1 MSEKHYILDIS
12 DERHDD
18 QRHQHYVHA
27 LRAKK
32 SRFQT
37 ERQYRL
43 YSPER
48 ARPITRLGKAKELI
62 EDEDADEERFSYEPY
77 ESIDIWD
84 FAYRRCRYEFSI
96 SYAIRL
102 KDADFLEVLLRQ
114 LKLNYE
120 NDFHPKVKDNFG
132 RRRTRHRRRIT
143 RSETMLT
150 DAIKNADSRC
160 VETILDGV
168 YDGFIYSTI
177 VDHVCANGRTALWH
191 ACRKG
196 DFNFV
201 RELVERAHA
210 NVNRC
215 GVLLV
220 AIQNNHEEI
229 VNYLLQQ
236 GCDPNRRVKNYNESA
251 LHIASRRNRLA
262 IVKLLLKYGA
272 EVNVLDYKKRTPLD
286 YAVHK
291 RYVDIARIL
300 IEHHNGR
307 FIMGQAGF
315 TPLMLAAYC
324 DNKPIV
330 QLLVNILPDQQVL
343 DELLLLASRYT
354 IDGNLSKRDEA
365 YCYFERALSR
375 AAPAC
380 INPSCEAYE
389 YLTECQTLDE
399 LVSIRNDDNKLRM
412 YALVVSERLLLQ
424 KGELKHLL
432 TLIMKQSDVY
442 RWQRLFRRCLQLRMH
457 AYQLLL
463 QAEDHR
469 KYDEK
474 VQKSYLFQ
482 IVSSLYKILE
492 TEKRIPVHSLARIW
506 SWILDE
512 FNRSLN
518 DVLIKLL
525 MIVFYLLET
534 NNINGNEKYIL
545 VGLLVRLIRKN
556 IFIKQQYSPL
566 RYFINQA
573 VSDVNELTCASA
585 SLPALSIIR
594 WLIYAGA
601 DVNETDSHSKMTLLH
616 YIVQPYNIDKARPI
630 LQILLDADA
639 HIDCVNAYGRSPEDY
654 VDDREV
660 KEILRAHRKISLKC
674 LCAHLIVSSKISY
687 KHCRSPKLV
696 HFVNIHSDD
705 NGGSRVFKKPNA
717 SSNEWTM
724 ELEW

>member
-1 MSEKHYILDIS
+1 MSEKHYILDIC

-27 LRAKK
+27 LRVKK
-32 SRFQT
+32 SRIQT

-48 ARPITRLGKAKELI
+48 ARPITRLEKAKELI
-62 EDEDADEERFSYEPY
+62 ADEDADEERFSYEPY
-77 ESIDIWD
+77 ESIDILD
-84 FAYRRCRYEFSI
+84 FAYRRRRYELSI
-96 SYAIRL
+96 PYAIQL
-102 KDADFLEVLLRQ
+102 KDADFLGVLLRQ
-114 LKLNYE
+114 LRLNHR
-120 NDFHPKVKDNFG
+120 NGFHPKVERNFG
-132 RRRTRHRRRIT
+132 RKIRHRRGAAR
-143 RSETMLT
+143 RDTMLI
-150 DAIKNADSRC
+150 DAIKNTNSQC

-177 VDHVCANGRTALWH
+177 VDHVCSNGRTALWH
-191 ACRKG
+191 ACRLG
-196 DFNFV
+196 DLNLV
-201 RELVERAHA
+201 YELVERAHA

-229 VNYLLQQ
+229 VNYLLQR

-251 LHIASRRNRLA
+251 LHIASRRNRLEM
-262 IVKLLLKYGA
+262 VKLLLKYGA
-272 EVNVLDYKKRTPLD
+272 EPNVLDYKKRTPLD

-291 RYVDIARIL
+291 RYVDIARVL
-300 IEHHNGR
+300 IEHHDGR
-307 FIMGQAGF
+307 FIMSQTGF

-330 QLLVNILPDQQVL
+330 HLLVNILPDQQVIE
-343 DELLLLASRYT
+343 ELLLLASRYT

-424 KGELKHLL
+424 KGELQHLL
-432 TLIMKQSDVY
+432 TLIMKQSDMY

-474 VQKSYLFQ
+474 VQKSYLSQ
-482 IVSSLYKILE
+482 LVSSLYKILE

-506 SWILDE
+506 SWILDT
-512 FNRSLN
+512 FNQSLN
-518 DVLIKLL
+518 GILIKLL

-556 IFIKQQYSPL
+556 IIINRLYSPL
-566 RYFINQA
+566 RYF
-573 VSDVNELTCASA
+573 VNHTAWNAGELICASV
-585 SLPALSIIR
+585 SLPTLSIIR

-601 DVNETDSHSKMTLLH
+601 DVNETDSHSKTTLLH
-616 YIVQPYNIDKARPI
+616 YVARSYNIGRERPI
-630 LQILLDADA
+630 IQILLDADA
-639 HIDCVNAYGRSPEDY
+639 HMDCVDAYGHLPEDY
-654 VDDREV
+654 ANDREV
-660 KEILRAHRKISLKC
+660 REILRAHRKISLKC

-687 KHCRSPKLV
+687 KHCLSPKLV
-696 HFVNIHSDD
+696 HFVHIHSNG
-705 NGGSRVFKKPNA
+705 NGGSRVFRNLNA
-717 SSNEWTM
+717 SSNEWAV
-724 ELEW
+724 ELGW